1 MALEE
6 ELMEKEEVKEVEV
19 NKGEKNYNDLTD
31 EEVEAV
37 KELKASA

>member
-19 NKGEKNYNDLTD
+19 KEKNYNDLTD